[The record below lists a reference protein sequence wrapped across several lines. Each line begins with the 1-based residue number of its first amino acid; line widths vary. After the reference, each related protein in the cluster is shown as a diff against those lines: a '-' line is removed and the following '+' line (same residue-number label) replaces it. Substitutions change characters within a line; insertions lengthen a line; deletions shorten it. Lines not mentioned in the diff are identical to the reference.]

1 MKLPHSFYLD
11 SNLPKV
17 ISLQA
22 AIEERSQGSII
33 EAALMLYLLSRIAH
47 GLPVSQAAMEALA
60 SSPNQKILK

>member
-22 AIEERSQGSII
+22 AVEERSQGSLI
-33 EAALMLYLLSRIAH
+33 EAALTQYLLSRIAL
-47 GLPVSQAAMEALA
+47 GLSVSPAAMEALA
-60 SSPNQKILK
+60 SSPNQKIFK